1 MKTKPHLIAAFL
13 LVVSFITACNQESD
27 CDVVEA
33 HFIKEEIRKDVLA
46 PLNGSDTI
54 IFLYNNK
61 DTQIYVGQG
70 VQSDWVLEYA
80 GPPPPSRCDQKYE
93 FLVYNYTCINSTGF
107 SFKIK
112 YHNFIQTQGQSAFP
126 FEYYFKGVNVGNSMI
141 HPRQNDSIK
150 MNNVWYY
157 EPYYRTNG
165 ADTMQYFM
173 LCNKDKNNGARILKI
188 KYLNNELTLLK

>member
-1 MKTKPHLIAAFL
+1 
-13 LVVSFITACNQESD
+13 
-27 CDVVEA
+27 
-33 HFIKEEIRKDVLA
+33 
-46 PLNGSDTI
+46 
-54 IFLYNNK
+54 
-61 DTQIYVGQG
+61 
-70 VQSDWVLEYA
+70 
-80 GPPPPSRCDQKYE
+80 
-93 FLVYNYTCINSTGF
+93 
-107 SFKIK
+107 
-112 YHNFIQTQGQSAFP
+112 
-126 FEYYFKGVNVGNSMI
+126 MI